1 MKRIAPH
8 EPKAEL
14 LSAEDVNEDVASLS
28 SALAEERRTKPMSVQ
43 MVIELREKRGVQPIL
58 QAIESYKA
66 RLRAGIRRT
75 RRRLTQFE
83 QRYGVNTAHF
93 LREMAAE
100 DLEGGDLE
108 YVEWA
113 GEAKLL
119 EGLEAELGEL
129 EYARYQLS

>member
-14 LSAEDVNEDVASLS
+14 LSAEDVDKDVASLS
-28 SALAEERRTKPMSVQ
+28 KALS
-43 MVIELREKRGVQPIL
+43 
-58 QAIESYKA
+58 ESHKA
-66 RLRAGIRRT
+66 RLRTSIERS
-75 RRRLTQFE
+75 RRRLAQFE
-83 QRYGVNTAHF
+83 QRYGVDTAHF

-119 EGLEAELGEL
+119 EGLESELTELGI
-129 EYARYQLS
+129 QP